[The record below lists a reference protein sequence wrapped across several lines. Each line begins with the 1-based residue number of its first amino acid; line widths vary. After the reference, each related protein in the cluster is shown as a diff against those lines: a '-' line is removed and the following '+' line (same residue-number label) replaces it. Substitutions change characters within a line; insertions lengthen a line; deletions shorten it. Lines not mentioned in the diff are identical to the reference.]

1 MQRVTR
7 YPLLLRQIAHYT
19 PPGEDLELVKKA
31 LGYAETTVA
40 HINENVREAES
51 RERLQTLSDDLWVGG
66 EG

>member
-19 PPGEDLELVKKA
+19 LPDQDLDLVKKA

-40 HINENVREAES
+40 HINENVREAEG
-51 RERLQTLSDDLWVGG
+51 RERLRVLSDDLWVGG